1 MKQIK
6 DHSLFVTEFQKIID
20 SHEYVNMKIDE
31 VDHGM
36 VIRLEENIITDQGIK
51 KARRMRMLERT
62 AGILKNVPDSVK
74 KEFQTIAEREG
85 EDDRE
90 GSRL

>member
-1 MKQIK
+1 MKQIN
-6 DHSLFVTEFQKIID
+6 DHSMFVPEFQKLID
-20 SHEYVNMKIDE
+20 SHEYVNMQIDE
-31 VDHGM
+31 IDHGM
-36 VIRLEENIITDQGIK
+36 VIRLKKSINTDQGAK
-51 KARRMRMLERT
+51 KARRMRMLEKT

-74 KEFQTIAEREG
+74 KEFQAIAERDG